1 MLVRRGKSR
10 PLLSIWHRLLL
21 LGNGRLFIQNESGVL
36 VSFKKPRGIMCNA
49 TFGIVSLWQARS
61 IMKYPWRS
69 SQGACFLVHDT
80 EWLLFAGN
88 SSASYRNWSTSFCWL
103 VWREG
108 TDGWPRTFW
117 WDASYVWKAGEIGGS
132 VLVDDIVTAY
142 CGFGAPVVEC
152 FGMRHTT
159 METCTF
165 SMNSQTIWQMSAT
178 YFAA

>member
-1 MLVRRGKSR
+1 MIGLASGRWLWWVTEHLAAALCSDMLVRRGKSR

-88 SSASYRNWSTSFCWL
+88 SSASYRN
-103 VWREG
+103 
-108 TDGWPRTFW
+108 
-117 WDASYVWKAGEIGGS
+117 
-132 VLVDDIVTAY
+132 
-142 CGFGAPVVEC
+142 
-152 FGMRHTT
+152 
-159 METCTF
+159 
-165 SMNSQTIWQMSAT
+165 
-178 YFAA
+178 